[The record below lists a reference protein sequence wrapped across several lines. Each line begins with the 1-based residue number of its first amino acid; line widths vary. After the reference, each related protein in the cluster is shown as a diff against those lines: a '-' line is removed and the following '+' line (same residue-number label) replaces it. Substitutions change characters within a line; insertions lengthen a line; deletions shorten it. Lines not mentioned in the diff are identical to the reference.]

1 MDGAL
6 VIITLVSLG
15 TTGAV
20 LLYAARLIRDDR
32 ARSNARVAALA
43 EEIGRGGR
51 RPARDAAPGGQPHA
65 PVARSS
71 VRPILAPPV
80 AETAAPA
87 PPAASRPPA
96 AAALPRVDST
106 DLARTSRVGS
116 MFESQVEPSANRWLI
131 PVIGAAIVALA
142 LATIYVASGGHATG
156 GGQPASP
163 AALPKDLP
171 LELVALEHARTA
183 DTLTVSGTVRNPA
196 AGSERRQVAAV
207 VFLFDRAGSFVASG
221 RAPLDYQ
228 ALASGDESPFVIT
241 VPGAGNA
248 VRYRVS
254 FRTGTDVLPHVDKRE
269 AAAAPSQVRAGRR
282 P

>member
-6 VIITLVSLG
+6 VLITLVSLG

-32 ARSNARVAALA
+32 ARSNARVSALA
-43 EEIGRGGR
+43 DEIGRGAPR
-51 RPARDAAPGGQPHA
+51 SAHDAASGGQPLA
-65 PVARSS
+65 PVTRRS
-71 VRPILAPPV
+71 VRPILAP
-80 AETAAPA
+80 TAAEAPVPS

-96 AAALPRVDST
+96 PAALPRVEST
-106 DLARTSRVGS
+106 DLARASRVGS
-116 MFESQVEPSANRWLI
+116 MFEGQVEPSANRWLI

-142 LATIYVASGGHATG
+142 MTTIYVASGGHATG
-156 GGQPASP
+156 GGQEVSASP
-163 AALPKDLP
+163 LPKDLP

-183 DTLTVSGTVRNPA
+183 DRLKVSGVIRNPA

-221 RAPLDYQ
+221 RTPLDYR
-228 ALASGDESPFVIT
+228 ALAPGDESPFVIT

-254 FRTGTDVLPHVDKRE
+254 FRSGADVLPHVDKRE
-269 AAAAPSQVRAGRR
+269 AAAASQVRAGRR

>member
-6 VIITLVSLG
+6 VVITLVSLG
-15 TTGAV
+15 TTGAL

-32 ARSNARVAALA
+32 ARSTARVAALA
-43 EEIGRGGR
+43 EEIGRGPR
-51 RPARDAAPGGQPHA
+51 RPAHDAAPGGQPLA
-65 PVARSS
+65 PVARTA
-71 VRPILAPPV
+71 VRPIPAPTV
-80 AETAAPA
+80 AEAPA
-87 PPAASRPPA
+87 PPPPPALRPPA
-96 AAALPRVDST
+96 AAALPRVEST
-106 DLARTSRVGS
+106 DLTRVGRVGS

-156 GGQPASP
+156 GQAESG
-163 AALPKDLP
+163 AAVPKDLP

-183 DTLTVSGTVRNPA
+183 DTLKVSGMVRNPA
-196 AGSERRQVAAV
+196 AGAERRQVAAV

-228 ALASGDESPFVIT
+228 ALAPGDESPFVIT

>member
-6 VIITLVSLG
+6 VVITLVSLG
-15 TTGAV
+15 TTAAV
-20 LLYAARLIRDDR
+20 LLYAARLIHDDR
-32 ARSNARVAALA
+32 ARSNARVVSLS
-43 EEIGRGGR
+43 EEIGRGPR
-51 RPARDAAPGGQPHA
+51 RPAHGAAPGGQPHA
-65 PVARSS
+65 PIARGS
-71 VRPILAPPV
+71 VRPILTPTV
-80 AETAAPA
+80 AETATPAPA
-87 PPAASRPPA
+87 AASRPSA
-96 AAALPRVDST
+96 AAALPRVEAT
-106 DLARTSRVGS
+106 DLMRAGRVGS
-116 MFESQVEPSANRWLI
+116 MFESQVERSANRWLI

-142 LATIYVASGGHATG
+142 LATIYVASAGHATG
-156 GGQPASP
+156 GGQTAS
-163 AALPKDLP
+163 AAAKDLP

-183 DTLTVSGTVRNPA
+183 DTLKVSGIVRNPG
-196 AGSERRQVAAV
+196 AGSDRRQVAAV

-228 ALASGDESPFVIT
+228 ALAPGDESPFVIT

>member
-6 VIITLVSLG
+6 VVITLVSLG

-20 LLYAARLIRDDR
+20 LLYAMRLIRDDR

-43 EEIGRGGR
+43 AEIARGTR
-51 RPARDAAPGGQPHA
+51 RPADDAAPGGQPLA

-71 VRPILAPPV
+71 VRPIHAPTV

-87 PPAASRPPA
+87 PPAASRPPTA
-96 AAALPRVDST
+96 AARRRVEST

-156 GGQPASP
+156 GGQTATP

-171 LELVALEHARTA
+171 LELAALEHARTA

-228 ALASGDESPFVIT
+228 ALAPGDESPFVIT

-269 AAAAPSQVRAGRR
+269 AAAAPSQVRAVRR

>member
-6 VIITLVSLG
+6 VVITLVSLG

-43 EEIGRGGR
+43 EEIGRGAR
-51 RPARDAAPGGQPHA
+51 RPAHDAAPGGQPLA
-65 PVARSS
+65 PVARTAL
-71 VRPILAPPV
+71 RPIPAPV
-80 AETAAPA
+80 GTEAPA
-87 PPAASRPPA
+87 PPPPPAPRPPA
-96 AAALPRVDST
+96 AAALPGVEST
-106 DLARTSRVGS
+106 DLTRVGRVGS
-116 MFESQVEPSANRWLI
+116 MFESQAEPSANRWLI

-142 LATIYVASGGHATG
+142 LTTIYVASGGHATG
-156 GGQPASP
+156 GQAESG
-163 AALPKDLP
+163 AAVPKDLP

-183 DTLTVSGTVRNPA
+183 DTLKVSGIVRNPA
-196 AGSERRQVAAV
+196 AGAERRQVAAV

-221 RAPLDYQ
+221 RSPLDYQ
-228 ALASGDESPFVIT
+228 ALAPGDESPFVIT

-254 FRTGTDVLPHVDKRE
+254 FRTGSDVLPHVDKRE
-269 AAAAPSQVRAGRR
+269 PASAPSQASAGRR